1 MREPKDIKIG
11 NYTLEE
17 ILERHLH
24 WLNRDCEN
32 WESMRADLHNA
43 NMSYA
48 NMRCV
53 DLSGADLHNA
63 NMSYANMRCVDL
75 SGANMRGADMSYA
88 NMRYTDLHDAN
99 MSGANMRGADMS
111 YANMRCA
118 NMSYANMSYANM
130 IESNLTDTNMIE
142 SNLRY
147 SIMSYADLS
156 CTNLCGADI
165 SGADICGANMRGANM
180 RGANMMG
187 ANMMCANMMG
197 ANLCDADRL
206 RKGIKLSEPIIGWKK
221 CKNNVLVKLEIP
233 RGAIV
238 FSINNKKCRT
248 DKAKVLEIIGA
259 DRAYSNHKF
268 FSYYVGDI
276 IEVFNFNCEYN
287 VECAEGIHFFRTRE
301 EAENY

>member
-11 NYTLEE
+11 DYTLEE

-32 WESMRADLHNA
+32 WEDMQADLRYADLRYADLRYTDLRNA

-48 NMRCV
+48 NMRYANMRNANV
-53 DLSGADLHNA
+53 SYA
-63 NMSYANMRCVDL
+63 NMSYADMR
-75 SGANMRGADMSYA
+75 N
-88 NMRYTDLHDAN
+88 T
-99 MSGANMRGADMS
+99 
-111 YANMRCA
+111 
-118 NMSYANMSYANM
+118 NMSYANMSYADIRSVDMRYANMRSVDMRNANM
-130 IESNLTDTNMIE
+130 IGVDMI
-142 SNLRY
+142 
-147 SIMSYADLS
+147 
-156 CTNLCGADI
+156 
-165 SGADICGANMRGANM
+165 GANMKGADM
-180 RGANMMG
+180 RGV
-187 ANMMCANMMG
+187 
-197 ANLCDADRL
+197 DRL
-206 RKGIKLSEPIIGWKK
+206 KKGIKLSEPIIGWKK

-259 DRAYSNHKF
+259 DRAYSNYKF
-268 FSYYVGDI
+268 FSYYVGDV

-287 VECAEGIHFFRTRE
+287 FECAEGIHFFRTRE

>member
-17 ILERHLH
+17 ILERHKH

-32 WESMRADLHNA
+32 WESMRADLHDADLHDA

-48 NMRCV
+48 NMRGANMKGANMKGANMH
-53 DLSGADLHNA
+53 GADISYVNIRYTNLHDVNMSYANMHDADMSGTNMNGVDMSYANMRGVDMRGANMRGVDMCGADISYANMHGAYMRGTNMRNA
-63 NMSYANMRCVDL
+63 NMRYADISYANMRGVDMSGTNMNGVNMSYANMR
-75 SGANMRGADMSYA
+75 G
-88 NMRYTDLHDAN
+88 
-99 MSGANMRGADMS
+99 
-111 YANMRCA
+111 
-118 NMSYANMSYANM
+118 
-130 IESNLTDTNMIE
+130 I
-142 SNLRY
+142 
-147 SIMSYADLS
+147 
-156 CTNLCGADI
+156 
-165 SGADICGANMRGANM
+165 
-180 RGANMMG
+180 
-187 ANMMCANMMG
+187 
-197 ANLCDADRL
+197 DRL

-221 CKNNVLVKLEIP
+221 CKNDVLVKLEIP

-238 FSINNKKCRT
+238 FSINNNKCRT

-287 VECAEGIHFFRTRE
+287 VECAEGIHFFKTRE

>member
-1 MREPKDIKIG
+1 MRKQKDIKIG

-17 ILERHLH
+17 ILIRHKH
-24 WLNRDCEN
+24 WINQDCEN
-32 WESMRADLHNA
+32 WKDMCADLSYADLSYA

-48 NMRCV
+48 
-53 DLSGADLHNA
+53 DLSYADLRYADLRCANLRCA
-63 NMSYANMRCVDL
+63 NMSYADL
-75 SGANMRGADMSYA
+75 SYADLSCANLRCANLRCANMSYA
-88 NMRYTDLHDAN
+88 DL
-99 MSGANMRGADMS
+99 S
-111 YANMRCA
+111 YADLRCA
-118 NMSYANMSYANM
+118 NMSYAN
-130 IESNLTDTNMIE
+130 
-142 SNLRY
+142 
-147 SIMSYADLS
+147 
-156 CTNLCGADI
+156 I
-165 SGADICGANMRGANM
+165 SGANM
-180 RGANMMG
+180 
-187 ANMMCANMMG
+187 
-197 ANLCDADRL
+197 CDTDRL

-287 VECAEGIHFFRTRE
+287 VDCAEGIHFFRIQRDTE
-301 EAENY
+301 IN

>member
-11 NYTLEE
+11 DYTLEE

-32 WESMRADLHNA
+32 WEDMQADLRYADLRYADLRYTDLRNA

-48 NMRCV
+48 NMRYANMRNANV
-53 DLSGADLHNA
+53 SYA
-63 NMSYANMRCVDL
+63 NMSYADMR
-75 SGANMRGADMSYA
+75 N
-88 NMRYTDLHDAN
+88 T
-99 MSGANMRGADMS
+99 
-111 YANMRCA
+111 
-118 NMSYANMSYANM
+118 NMSYANMSYADIRSVDMRYANMRSVDMRNVNM
-130 IESNLTDTNMIE
+130 IGVDMI
-142 SNLRY
+142 
-147 SIMSYADLS
+147 
-156 CTNLCGADI
+156 
-165 SGADICGANMRGANM
+165 GANMKGADM
-180 RGANMMG
+180 RGV
-187 ANMMCANMMG
+187 
-197 ANLCDADRL
+197 DR
-206 RKGIKLSEPIIGWKK
+206 RKKGIKLSEPIIGWKK

-259 DRAYSNHKF
+259 DRAYSNYKF

-276 IEVFNFNCEYN
+276 IEIFNFNCEYN

>member
-1 MREPKDIKIG
+1 MRAPKDIKIG
-11 NYTLEE
+11 DYTLEE
-17 ILERHLH
+17 ILERHKH

-32 WESMRADLHNA
+32 WESMQADLCYADLRYADLCYADLCYADLRNANLCYA

-48 NMRCV
+48 NLR
-53 DLSGADLHNA
+53 
-63 NMSYANMRCVDL
+63 YANMRNANVSYVDMRN
-75 SGANMRGADMSYA
+75 ANV
-88 NMRYTDLHDAN
+88 
-99 MSGANMRGADMS
+99 
-111 YANMRCA
+111 
-118 NMSYANMSYANM
+118 SYANMSYANICSVDM
-130 IESNLTDTNMIE
+130 
-142 SNLRY
+142 RY
-147 SIMSYADLS
+147 
-156 CTNLCGADI
+156 
-165 SGADICGANMRGANM
+165 ANMRNVDM
-180 RGANMMG
+180 RNTNMMG
-187 ANMMCANMMG
+187 VDMIGTNMSCVDMSG
-197 ANLCDADRL
+197 VDRL

-221 CKNNVLVKLEIP
+221 CNNNVLVKLEIP

-287 VECAEGIHFFRTRE
+287 VECAEGIHFFKTRK

>member
-11 NYTLEE
+11 DYTLEE

-32 WESMRADLHNA
+32 WEDMQADLRYADLRYADLRYTDLRNA

-48 NMRCV
+48 NMRYANMRNANV
-53 DLSGADLHNA
+53 SYA
-63 NMSYANMRCVDL
+63 NMSYADMR
-75 SGANMRGADMSYA
+75 N
-88 NMRYTDLHDAN
+88 T
-99 MSGANMRGADMS
+99 
-111 YANMRCA
+111 
-118 NMSYANMSYANM
+118 NMSYANMSYADIRSVDMRYANMRSVDMRNVNM
-130 IESNLTDTNMIE
+130 IGVDMI
-142 SNLRY
+142 
-147 SIMSYADLS
+147 
-156 CTNLCGADI
+156 
-165 SGADICGANMRGANM
+165 GANMKGADM
-180 RGANMMG
+180 RGV
-187 ANMMCANMMG
+187 
-197 ANLCDADRL
+197 DRL
-206 RKGIKLSEPIIGWKK
+206 KKGIKLSEPIIGWKK

-259 DRAYSNHKF
+259 DRAYSNYKF
-268 FSYYVGDI
+268 FCYYVGDI
-276 IEVFNFNCEYN
+276 IEIFNFNCEYN

>member
-11 NYTLEE
+11 DYTLEE

-32 WESMRADLHNA
+32 WESMQADLHNADMSYANMHNADMSYANMRGA

-48 NMRCV
+48 NMR
-53 DLSGADLHNA
+53 GA
-63 NMSYANMRCVDL
+63 NMSYANMSCADMIGTDMRD
-75 SGANMRGADMSYA
+75 ANMCDTDMSGADMSYA
-88 NMRYTDLHDAN
+88 NM
-99 MSGANMRGADMS
+99 SGADM
-111 YANMRCA
+111 M
-118 NMSYANMSYANM
+118 
-130 IESNLTDTNMIE
+130 
-142 SNLRY
+142 
-147 SIMSYADLS
+147 
-156 CTNLCGADI
+156 GADK
-165 SGADICGANMRGANM
+165 
-180 RGANMMG
+180 
-187 ANMMCANMMG
+187 
-197 ANLCDADRL
+197 L

-221 CKNNVLVKLEIP
+221 CKNDVLVKLEIP

-259 DRAYSNHKF
+259 DRAYSIHKF

-287 VECAEGIHFFRTRE
+287 VECAEGIHFFKTRE

>member
-11 NYTLEE
+11 DYTLEE

-32 WESMRADLHNA
+32 WESMRADLRYADLRYADLRYTDLRNA

-48 NMRCV
+48 NMRYANMRNANV
-53 DLSGADLHNA
+53 SYA
-63 NMSYANMRCVDL
+63 NMSYADMR
-75 SGANMRGADMSYA
+75 N
-88 NMRYTDLHDAN
+88 T
-99 MSGANMRGADMS
+99 
-111 YANMRCA
+111 
-118 NMSYANMSYANM
+118 NMSYANMSYADIRSVDMRYANMRSVDMRNANM
-130 IESNLTDTNMIE
+130 IGVDMI
-142 SNLRY
+142 
-147 SIMSYADLS
+147 
-156 CTNLCGADI
+156 
-165 SGADICGANMRGANM
+165 GANMKGADM
-180 RGANMMG
+180 RGV
-187 ANMMCANMMG
+187 
-197 ANLCDADRL
+197 DRL
-206 RKGIKLSEPIIGWKK
+206 KKGIKLSEPIIGWKK

-259 DRAYSNHKF
+259 DRAYSNYKF

-276 IEVFNFNCEYN
+276 IEIFNFNCEYN

>member
-11 NYTLEE
+11 DYTLEE

-32 WESMRADLHNA
+32 WEDMQADLRYADLRYADLRYTDLRNA

-48 NMRCV
+48 NMRYANMRNANV
-53 DLSGADLHNA
+53 SYA
-63 NMSYANMRCVDL
+63 NMSYADMR
-75 SGANMRGADMSYA
+75 N
-88 NMRYTDLHDAN
+88 T
-99 MSGANMRGADMS
+99 
-111 YANMRCA
+111 
-118 NMSYANMSYANM
+118 NMSYANMSYADIRSVDMRYANMRSVDMRNANM
-130 IESNLTDTNMIE
+130 IGVDMI
-142 SNLRY
+142 
-147 SIMSYADLS
+147 
-156 CTNLCGADI
+156 
-165 SGADICGANMRGANM
+165 GANMKGADM
-180 RGANMMG
+180 RGV
-187 ANMMCANMMG
+187 
-197 ANLCDADRL
+197 DRL
-206 RKGIKLSEPIIGWKK
+206 KKGIKLSEPIIGWKK

-259 DRAYSNHKF
+259 DRAYSNYKF

-276 IEVFNFNCEYN
+276 IEIFNFNCEYN

>member
-32 WESMRADLHNA
+32 WESMQADLHNA
-43 NMSYA
+43 
-48 NMRCV
+48 
-53 DLSGADLHNA
+53 DL
-63 NMSYANMRCVDL
+63 
-75 SGANMRGADMSYA
+75 RGADMSNADLRSADMSGADLSYASLYDANLRNA
-88 NMRYTDLHDAN
+88 NMSDTDLSYTNLYGTNMRDAN
-99 MSGANMRGADMS
+99 MSNANMRNANLRSANMSNADLS
-111 YANMRCA
+111 YTNLCGTNMRDANMRNA
-118 NMSYANMSYANM
+118 NMRNADM
-130 IESNLTDTNMIE
+130 I
-142 SNLRY
+142 
-147 SIMSYADLS
+147 YADLS
-156 CTNLCGADI
+156 YTNLHD
-165 SGADICGANMRGANM
+165 
-180 RGANMMG
+180 
-187 ANMMCANMMG
+187 

-238 FSINNKKCRT
+238 FSINNGKCRT
-248 DKAKVLEIIGA
+248 DKAKVLEIIGGN
-259 DRAYSNHKF
+259 RAYSKYKF

-276 IEVFNFNCEYN
+276 IEVFDFNCEYN
-287 VECAEGIHFFRTRE
+287 VECAKGIHFFKTRE